1 MSRVLAVAALL
12 VPAVP
17 ALGQA
22 VQDHPRTCFWGYW
35 VNPEVAVLSWE
46 WRDQIVYA
54 TCDPSD
60 AERLQA
66 LRDAWEPFARE
77 MATMRPDLA
86 RTYYFFSDY
95 YWGLDTE
102 LPVPPERV
110 PELIRLTRES
120 QERYYTS
127 IGVTTLPYIC
137 AVKYVGD
144 HERRT
149 GVWALYDHWE
159 DYAEVFHLGP
169 RPAQDPWEWRQRD
182 GGWSYTHAG
191 TGEEFTAWLGSS
203 ADPDYVRFKAGCVR
217 TIAESGCNGLFI
229 DNPFER
235 GRRPAQQE
243 SFRRWLA
250 AKYPPDE
257 IERMFGT
264 RDLEQLEMGSGES
277 WPSTPLDVESWLW
290 QWEMQ
295 AGFFAAMKAAGEE
308 VWGEGNFPI
317 SANGT
322 AIDVKP
328 GPNGSLETWAAG
340 GENIGFAERRTTWLG
355 DWQRPVGG
363 GFYQREHADHIP
375 GYIACRG
382 VGEGELY
389 CMPEWNPTIT
399 NTAATYRLAF
409 AEALA
414 YDGVYCDL
422 QFTGRTVGQDP
433 EVEVE
438 RHVWFPWLNE
448 HRDLYAGARSA
459 ARVAIVCPSTEFL
472 INPQFEYEWRLWV
485 RTLLDHQ
492 VPFDILMG
500 NNLGVETLT
509 RYDLVIVPYVTG
521 MDQATA
527 EAFDMAK
534 DRGVQVLV
542 LGTAATRRANGFP
555 HRGGLLVH
563 VLPESPDL
571 DALVMREGA
580 GGGNLWRRLRPLSFG
595 TMALSYNLPAYQ
607 PPLYHRYGGKRYS
620 HTQALVQAQMT
631 EEALGILD
639 RVCGRSLS
647 VAARQADP
655 RLRVSLYRQAETGR
669 PTRLLLHAINHSVQ
683 VELHEAP
690 IAYEWREGSTP
701 VVEPV
706 ADFAAVVELPP
717 HARATA
723 VRWHTPEG
731 ESRALDFE
739 AGERSVRFTLPEL
752 RTYGVAEIALA
763 EDTAAVAEA
772 DVPAT
777 LPRAP
782 AQTPYAIDAAAMARM
797 TPLAPN
803 AETAEPEGQLLLR
816 ANHQFLVQVAAGDRV
831 RAIVTGYE
839 FETPTDAE
847 LRARDTEA
855 LDLMPE
861 GGGGFST
868 GPWVRWFV
876 IGPDGAILGDGG
888 APCGQTA
895 EIDVPVPTAGI
906 ALLHVD
912 AGANDAQVRIT
923 NERWVIPCM
932 DTNRLFVH
940 RFERPLYFYV
950 REGTTVVPLSL
961 GTYDREADIILTSP
975 TGRRVEMKP
984 ADPRIVTPLGVP
996 VQEGEDGGI
1005 WTLEVHQTRFEG
1017 PLSTFTLLIDDP
1029 DFCYVA
1035 TAPGRLLGNL
1045 GG

>member
-1 MSRVLAVAALL
+1 MARALAAAVLLTTAAGAAFAQT
-12 VPAVP
+12 VE
-17 ALGQA
+17 
-22 VQDHPRTCFWGYW
+22 DHPRTCFWGYW
-35 VNPEVAVLSWE
+35 VIPDVATLSWE

-54 TCDPSD
+54 TADPSD
-60 AERLQA
+60 AARMAA
-66 LRDAWEPFARE
+66 LRAAWDPFARE

-110 PELIRLTRES
+110 PELIRLTREA

-127 IGVTTLPYIC
+127 QGVTTLPYIC

-144 HERRT
+144 RERRT
-149 GVWALYDHWE
+149 GVWALYDNWE
-159 DYAEVFHLGP
+159 RYAPVFHLGP
-169 RPAQDPWEWRQRD
+169 KPAQDPWEWRQRD
-182 GGWSYTHAG
+182 GGWKYTHGG
-191 TGEEFTAWLGSS
+191 TGEEFTAWLGSA
-203 ADPDYVRFKAGCVR
+203 ADPDYVRFKASCVR

-235 GRRPAQQE
+235 GRRPAHQE

-250 AKYPPDE
+250 AKYPLDE

-264 RDLEQLEMGSGES
+264 RELAQLQMGEGES

-308 VWGEGNFPI
+308 VWGAGNFPV

-340 GENIGFAERRTTWLG
+340 GETIGFAERRTTWLG

-363 GFYQREHADHIP
+363 GFHQREHADHIP
-375 GYIACRG
+375 GYLACRG
-382 VGEGELY
+382 VGAGELY

-414 YDGVYCDL
+414 YDGIYCDL
-422 QFTGRTVGQDP
+422 QFTGRTVGNDP
-433 EVEVE
+433 EVEAE

-448 HRDLYAGARSA
+448 HRDLYAGSRSA

-485 RTLLDHQ
+485 QTLLDHQ

-500 NNLGVETLT
+500 NNLSAETLT
-509 RYDLVIVPYVTG
+509 RYDLLIVPYVTG
-521 MDQATA
+521 MERESADALRAATN
-527 EAFDMAK
+527 
-534 DRGVQVLV
+534 RGVQVLV
-542 LGTAATRRANGFP
+542 LGTAATRRVNGFP
-555 HRGGLLVH
+555 HAEGLLAD
-563 VLPESPDL
+563 VLPTSTDPDVL
-571 DALVMREGA
+571 EVRAGA
-580 GGGNLWRRLRPLSFG
+580 DGGNLWRRLRPLSFG
-595 TMALSYNLPAYQ
+595 ALELSYNLPAYQ

-620 HTQALVQAQMT
+620 HTEALVRAQMT
-631 EEALGILD
+631 DEALSILD

-647 VAARQADP
+647 VAAERADP
-655 RLRVSLYRQAETGR
+655 RLRISLYRQTAAGHPR
-669 PTRLLLHAINHSVQ
+669 RLLLHAINHSVQ
-683 VELHEAP
+683 VALHEAP
-690 IAYEWREGSTP
+690 IAYEWREGTTP

-706 ADFAAVVELPP
+706 AGFTAVVELP
-717 HARATA
+717 AGTRAEV

-731 ESRALDFE
+731 ESRELAFD
-739 AGERSVRFTLPEL
+739 AGARTVRFTLPEL
-752 RTYGVAEIALA
+752 RTYGVAEIVLA
-763 EDTAAVAEA
+763 EDAGAAQGA
-772 DVPAT
+772 D
-777 LPRAP
+777 LPTSFPR
-782 AQTPYAIDAAAMARM
+782 TRERSPYAIDEAAMARM
-797 TPLAPN
+797 VPLAPE
-803 AETAEPEGQLLLR
+803 AETAEPEGRLLLR
-816 ANHQFLVQVAAGDRV
+816 ANHQYLVQVAAGDRV
-831 RAIVTGYE
+831 RATITGHE
-839 FETPTDAE
+839 FESPTDAE
-847 LRARDTEA
+847 LRARETES

-868 GPWVRWFV
+868 GPWVRWFL
-876 IGPDGAILGDGG
+876 IGPDGAILADGG
-888 APCGQTA
+888 VPCDQIA
-895 EIDVPVPTAGI
+895 EIDVPVPSAGI

-912 AGANDAQVRIT
+912 AGT
-923 NERWVIPCM
+923 NEAEVHIANQRWVIPCM

-950 REGTTVVPLSL
+950 RAGAAVVPLSL
-961 GTYDREADIILTSP
+961 GTYDGEAQIILTSP
-975 TGRRVEMKP
+975 TGRRVERRP
-984 ADPRIVTPLGVP
+984 VDPRIVAPLQVP
-996 VQEGEDGGI
+996 VQAGEDDGV

-1029 DFCYVA
+1029 DLCYVA
-1035 TAPGRLLGNL
+1035 TAPGRLLGTR
-1045 GG
+1045 

>member
-1 MSRVLAVAALL
+1 MFRVVAAAVML
-12 VPAVP
+12 VPAVCVL
-17 ALGQA
+17 AQA
-22 VQDHPRTCFWGYW
+22 VDDHPRTCFWGYW
-35 VNPEVAVLSWE
+35 INPDVAVLSWE
-46 WRDQIVYA
+46 WRDQIIYA
-54 TCDPSD
+54 TCDP
-60 AERLQA
+60 AETGQLQA
-66 LRDAWEPFARE
+66 LRDAWGPFARE

-95 YWGLDTE
+95 YWGLDTQ

-110 PELIRLTRES
+110 PELVRLTRES
-120 QERYYTS
+120 QERWYTS

-182 GGWSYTHAG
+182 GGWNYTHGG

-203 ADPDYVRFKAGCVR
+203 ADPDYVRFKASCVR

-235 GRRPAQQE
+235 GRRPAHQE
-243 SFRRWLA
+243 SFRSWLA
-250 AKYPPDE
+250 ARYPADE

-308 VWGEGNFPI
+308 VWGAGNFPI

-340 GENIGFAERRTTWLG
+340 GESIGFAERRTTWLG

-363 GFYQREHADHIP
+363 GFAQREHADHIP

-389 CMPEWNPTIT
+389 CMPEWNPSIT

-422 QFTGRTVGQDP
+422 QFTGRTVGNDP
-433 EVEVE
+433 EVEAE
-438 RHVWFPWLNE
+438 RHVWFPWLHE
-448 HRDLYAGARSA
+448 HRDLYAGAVSA

-472 INPQFEYEWRLWV
+472 INPQFEYEWGLWV
-485 RTLLDHQ
+485 QTLLDHQ

-500 NNLGVETLT
+500 NGLDVTTLM
-509 RYDLVIVPYVTG
+509 RHALVIVPYVTG
-521 MDQATA
+521 MEYATA
-527 EAFDMAK
+527 EVFDMAK
-534 DRGVQVLV
+534 DKGVQVLV
-542 LGTAATRRANGFP
+542 LGTAATRRVNGFP
-555 HRGGLLVH
+555 HPAGLLAH
-563 VLPESPDL
+563 VLTECPDP
-571 DALVMREGA
+571 DELVMREGA
-580 GGGNLWRRLRPLSFG
+580 NGGDLWRRLRPLSFG
-595 TMALSYNLPAYQ
+595 AMDLSYNLPSYQ

-631 EEALGILD
+631 AEALDILD

-647 VAARQADP
+647 VAAQQADP
-655 RLRVSLYRQAETGR
+655 RLRVSLYQQSESGR
-669 PTRLLLHAINHSVQ
+669 PTRMLLHAVNHSVQ
-683 VELHEAP
+683 VQLHEAP
-690 IAYEWREGSTP
+690 IAYQWREGTTP

-706 ADFAAVVELPP
+706 TGFAAVVELP
-717 HARATA
+717 AETRAQT

-731 ESRALDFE
+731 ESRELAFE
-739 AGERSVRFTLPEL
+739 AGARSARFTLPEL
-752 RTYGVAEIALA
+752 RTYGVAEIVLA
-763 EDTAAVAEA
+763 EDAAATGEA

-777 LPRAP
+777 FARA
-782 AQTPYAIDAAAMARM
+782 AERAPYAIDRAEMDRMASLSQVVVSG
-797 TPLAPN
+797 PA
-803 AETAEPEGQLLLR
+803 GQLLLR
-816 ANHQFLVQVAAGDRV
+816 ANHQFLVAVEAGEHVWAR
-831 RAIVTGYE
+831 ITGYE
-839 FETPTDAE
+839 FETPSDAE
-847 LRARDTEA
+847 MRMRDTES

-868 GPWVRWFV
+868 GPWVRWFL
-876 IGPDGAILGDGG
+876 IGPDGAMLADGG
-888 APCGQTA
+888 APCGETV
-895 EIDVPVPTAGI
+895 EIDVPAPTTGI

-912 AGANDAQVRIT
+912 AGSNDVEVKIAG
-923 NERWVIPCM
+923 RWVIPCM

-940 RFERPLYFYV
+940 RFEGPLYFHV
-950 REGTTVVPLSL
+950 RAGAKTVPLAL

-975 TGRRVEMKP
+975 TGRRVAMKP
-984 ADPRIVTPLGVP
+984 ADPRIVTPLEVP
-996 VQEGEDGGI
+996 VEEGEDGGI

-1035 TAPGRLLGNL
+1035 TAPGRLLGAR
-1045 GG
+1045 